1 MSMDPNRWVKTVP
14 FIGTKSNQEEC
25 KLDSS
30 RWVNT
35 LPRKD
40 DNTLILTNVINSN
53 PKSSSAKKYSLT
65 IIVFVVGLILVSVIK
80 NGTRNL
86 QKEINN
92 LEASVNVIKF
102 NLDQAILDNEV
113 ITSPDNISLLAK
125 EYLNIDLGSYKKSQ
139 IKKLR
144 DENEKFT
151 KVNKIKKEK
160 INKKK
165 IKNLSDSI
173 KTQVAKKIEIKKT
186 EMRKLQELYYNPKS
200 IPKEIKK
207 QVAVQIEEKKN
218 EIRNIYSAP
227 KDIFTLERVGRWSVI
242 QVVKLFLGMPIIP
255 GR

>member
-1 MSMDPNRWVKTVP
+1 MINHDRW
-14 FIGTKSNQEEC
+14 
-25 KLDSS
+25 
-30 RWVNT
+30 
-35 LPRKD
+35 
-40 DNTLILTNVINSN
+40 INSL
-53 PKSSSAKKYSLT
+53 PKGNTKFSQTINQLDYDRWINTIPKKKTYNSVKKYSLVA
-65 IIVFVVGLILVSVIK
+65 ILFDSGLLFVSVVK
-80 NGTRNL
+80 NETRNL
-86 QKEINN
+86 QKIINN
-92 LEASVNVIKF
+92 LEASINVIKF

-125 EYLNIDLGSYKKSQ
+125 EYLNIDLVSYKKSQ

-173 KTQVAKKIEIKKT
+173 KTQVAKRIEIKKT

-200 IPKEIKK
+200 IPKEIKT

-242 QVVKLFLGMPIIP
+242 QVVKLFLGMPVIP

>member
-1 MSMDPNRWVKTVP
+1 M
-14 FIGTKSNQEEC
+14 INQD
-25 KLDSS
+25 KWLDSIS
-30 RWVNT
+30 KINIKFNEEKNQVDHYRWVNT
-35 LPRKD
+35 IPQK
-40 DNTLILTNVINSN
+40 NTHNNVAWRYPLVVILFVCGLLFV
-53 PKSSSAKKYSLT
+53 SA
-65 IIVFVVGLILVSVIK
+65 VK
-80 NGTRNL
+80 NKTRNL
-86 QKEINN
+86 EKEINS
-92 LEASVNVIKF
+92 LRASNNVIKF

-125 EYLNIDLGSYKKSQ
+125 EYLNIDLVSYKKSQ

-173 KTQVAKKIEIKKT
+173 KTQVAKRIEIKKT

-200 IPKEIKK
+200 IPKEIKT

-227 KDIFTLERVGRWSVI
+227 KDIFTLETVGRWSVI
-242 QVVKLFLGMPIIP
+242 QVVKLFLGMPVIP

>member
-1 MSMDPNRWVKTVP
+1 MINQDKWISSLPKTTSRFVTTTNQLDHDRW
-14 FIGTKSNQEEC
+14 
-25 KLDSS
+25 
-30 RWVNT
+30 
-35 LPRKD
+35 
-40 DNTLILTNVINSN
+40 INSI
-53 PKSSSAKKYSLT
+53 PKKNVHTSVKKYSLKKYSLKKYSLMA
-65 IIVFVVGLILVSVIK
+65 ILFVCGLLFVSVVK
-80 NGTRNL
+80 NETRGL
-86 QKEINN
+86 QKIINN

-125 EYLNIDLGSYKKSQ
+125 EYLNIDLVSYKKSQ

-173 KTQVAKKIEIKKT
+173 KTQVAKRIEIKKT

-200 IPKEIKK
+200 IPKEIKT

-242 QVVKLFLGMPIIP
+242 QVVKLFFGMPIIP

>member
-1 MSMDPNRWVKTVP
+1 MINQDKWISSLPKTTSRFVTTTNQLDHDRW
-14 FIGTKSNQEEC
+14 
-25 KLDSS
+25 
-30 RWVNT
+30 
-35 LPRKD
+35 
-40 DNTLILTNVINSN
+40 INSI
-53 PKSSSAKKYSLT
+53 PKKNVHTSVKKYSLKKYSLKKYSLMA
-65 IIVFVVGLILVSVIK
+65 ILFVCGLLFVSVVK
-80 NGTRNL
+80 NETRGL
-86 QKEINN
+86 QKIINN

-125 EYLNIDLGSYKKSQ
+125 EYLNIDLVSYKKSQ
-139 IKKLR
+139 IKKLG

-200 IPKEIKK
+200 IPKEIKT
-207 QVAVQIEEKKN
+207 QLAVQIEEKKN

-227 KDIFTLERVGRWSVI
+227 KDIFTLERVGRWSLI
-242 QVVKLFLGMPIIP
+242 QIVKLFLGMPIIP